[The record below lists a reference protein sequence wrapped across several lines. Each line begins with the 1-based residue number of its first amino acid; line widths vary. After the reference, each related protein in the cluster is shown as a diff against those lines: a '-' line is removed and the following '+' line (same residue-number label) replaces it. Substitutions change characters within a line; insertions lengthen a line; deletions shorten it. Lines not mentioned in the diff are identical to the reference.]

1 MKRNYYIFIIIFL
14 VVLFRTSI
22 LNLFMNVKKMFTSAE
37 PNIEIVTLKE
47 ENRRL
52 KDEYT
57 SLLDFKS
64 RINIDEDYTI
74 TNVHKSNYGFDKI
87 VLNGS
92 FKENSE
98 IVSDDGLVGI
108 ITKSDNNLSYGD
120 YLFNTHILVRI
131 DDTEGKIYGRDD
143 DGNLLIK
150 EISNYNNIK
159 INDNVSSMHGMC
171 IGKVVN
177 IIYEDLESIIV
188 VKMGSVNNLNY
199 VGVIERWF

>member
-22 LNLFMNVKKMFTSAE
+22 LNLFMNVKKMLTSAE

-159 INDNVSSMHGMC
+159 INDNVSSMHGMY

-199 VGVIERWF
+199 VGVIER

>member
-98 IVSDDGLVGI
+98 IVSDEGLVGI

-159 INDNVSSMHGMC
+159 INDNVSSMHGMY

-188 VKMGSVNNLNY
+188 VKMASVNNLNY
-199 VGVIERWF
+199 VGVIER

>member
-159 INDNVSSMHGMC
+159 INDNVLSMHGMY

-188 VKMGSVNNLNY
+188 VKMGDVYNLNY
-199 VGVIERWF
+199 VGVIER

>member
-108 ITKSDNNLSYGD
+108 ITKSDGNLSYGE
-120 YLFNTHILVRI
+120 YLFNTHILVRV

-159 INDNVSSMHGMC
+159 INDNVLSMHGMY

-199 VGVIERWF
+199 VGVIER